1 MTDMKVTGAL
11 VFILAVNVMFF
22 LGQTAVLKINPDG
35 PVFFHEDNNMIGE
48 YKTNGTYVLDE
59 DVISELPSNELA
71 VAPNEDSP
79 TGYFTDVWQSVK
91 NWFTDTT
98 VGRGVTY
105 LLNIV
110 NAFPH
115 FLSVIGTPKEIV
127 FALGFFWHALT
138 VFLIVIFFKGGQ

>member
-22 LGQTAVLKINPDG
+22 LGQTAVTKINPDG
-35 PVFFHEDNNMIGE
+35 PVFFNENDNMIGE
-48 YKTNGTYVLDE
+48 YNAGNYTLDE
-59 DVISELPSNELA
+59 NVADELPSNQIA
-71 VAPNEDSP
+71 VSPDNEQS
-79 TGYFTDVWQSVK
+79 GFFTDVWASTK
-91 NWFTDTT
+91 AWFTDTT
-98 VGRGVTY
+98 VGRGITY

-127 FALGFFWHALT
+127 FAIGFFWHALT
-138 VFLIVIFFKGGQ
+138 VFLIVIFLKGGQ

>member
-35 PVFFHEDNNMIGE
+35 PVFFNENDNMIGE
-48 YKTNGTYVLDE
+48 YNNGNYTLNENVAG
-59 DVISELPSNELA
+59 ELPSNEIA
-71 VAPNEDSP
+71 VSPDNEQS
-79 TGYFTDVWQSVK
+79 GYFTDVWASLSG
-91 NWFTDTT
+91 WFTDTT

-115 FLSVIGTPKEIV
+115 FLAVIGTPIEIV

>member
-22 LGQTAVLKINPDG
+22 LAQTAVLKINPDG
-35 PVFFHEDNNMIGE
+35 PVFFNEDTNMIGD
-48 YKTNGTYVLDE
+48 YNNGNYTLNE
-59 DVISELPSNELA
+59 NIAGELPGNE
-71 VAPNEDSP
+71 VAIAPSDENPN
-79 TGYFTDVWQSVK
+79 GYFTDVWASLK
-91 NWFTDTT
+91 GWFTDTT
-98 VGRGVTY
+98 VGKGVTY

-115 FLSVIGTPKEIV
+115 FLAVIGTPIEIV